1 MNFIFTIITIILD
14 QWTKKKAREEL
25 MPSLGL
31 RNLGGLTQYRLV
43 YNEGAFLGFLKEKKV
58 LLNVITWGLIIVLTI
73 IFFPLIFSKK
83 FSLKGLAY
91 GLILGGALSNGY
103 DRTVRGKVTDFVS
116 FYPRFKVYF
125 NVADFGIFIGA
136 ILSIIF
142 DR

>member
-1 MNFIFTIITIILD
+1 MNFIFSIITIILD

-25 MPSLGL
+25 SSSLGV
-31 RNLGGLTQYRLV
+31 RKFNNLAEFRLV

-58 LLNVITWGLIIVLTI
+58 LLNIITWGLNLILTVF
-73 IFFPLIFSKK
+73 FFPIIFSKK
-83 FSLKGLAY
+83 FSFRGLAY